1 MAQGTQFDTFS
12 YVYDGFDQLLNDYVL
27 DSAEK
32 LSTAIAPT
40 AYAML
45 AIYFVLWGFSMIRNI
60 IEEPVTDGL
69 FRMLKVSLILG
80 FALNS
85 GRYAGDITSFFMQT
99 PEAMAQ
105 VVVLDS
111 STDGASIGS
120 TADALVQ
127 RTIDSGTKIWDQA
140 GVMNGNV
147 GHYFVAILVMAFGF
161 VLSAVAFMIFM
172 FAKFGLVFL
181 LALGPIFILM
191 LMFGPTRALFEGW
204 LRQLVTLALTMVFIL
219 AAATFIFSMV
229 EAVAE
234 RADSLMAADQLL
246 QGLVQLGAATMAG
259 TVLLL
264 NVKGMAS
271 AVAGG
276 MSMAMG
282 QALRRVPGAGRAVG
296 LAAQGATAVATG
308 GASVGI
314 SAAAATARATG
325 NLLRATNTIRR

>member
-85 GRYAGDITSFFMQT
+85 GRYAGDITGFFMQT

-234 RADSLMAADQLL
+234 RADASWLPISCSRGWSSWGRRRWRARCCCSTSRAWRVRSRAVCRWRWGRPCAGCRALAGPSVSRLRGRRLL
-246 QGLVQLGAATMAG
+246 RPAEPPSVS
-259 TVLLL
+259 VP
-264 NVKGMAS
+264 
-271 AVAGG
+271 
-276 MSMAMG
+276 
-282 QALRRVPGAGRAVG
+282 LRRPRG
-296 LAAQGATAVATG
+296 
-308 GASVGI
+308 
-314 SAAAATARATG
+314 
-325 NLLRATNTIRR
+325 